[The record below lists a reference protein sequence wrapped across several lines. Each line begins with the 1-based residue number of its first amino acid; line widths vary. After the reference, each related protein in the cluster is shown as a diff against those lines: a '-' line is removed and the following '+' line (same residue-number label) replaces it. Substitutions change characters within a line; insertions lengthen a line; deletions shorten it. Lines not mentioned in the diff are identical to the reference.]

1 MATNP
6 DFLNYLVQQIRCP
19 QPIRTLKM
27 MGEYCV
33 YYDNKV
39 VALVCDN
46 QLFMKDTTA
55 GRAYLGAVELAP
67 AYPGSKPFLLI
78 DDLEDHEKLSRLV
91 EITAAA
97 LPLPKPK
104 KPKLKSR

>member
-19 QPIRTLKM
+19 QPIRTIKM

-55 GRAYLGAVELAP
+55 GRAYLGTFELAP
-67 AYPGSKPFLLI
+67 AYQGSKPFLLI
-78 DDLEDHEKLSRLV
+78 DDLEDREHLSRLV
-91 EITAAA
+91 EITANA

-104 KPKLKSR
+104 KHQLKSR

>member
-6 DFLNYLVQQIRCP
+6 DFMTYLVQQIRCP
-19 QPIRTLKM
+19 QPIRTIKM

-55 GRAYLGAVELAP
+55 GRDFLGEVDLAP
-67 AYPGSKPFLLI
+67 AYPGSKLFLVV
-78 DDLEDHEKLSRLV
+78 DDLENIEKLSRLV
-91 EITAAA
+91 EITADA

-104 KPKLKSR
+104 KPKLKRD